1 MKKSY
6 LKDVAKDIRDR
17 AAGNRLS
24 KTQAETMMERIRA
37 SNKLIDIMDKQ
48 TTSKETT

>member
-17 AAGNRLS
+17 AAGNKLS
-24 KTQAETMMERIRA
+24 KTQAEAMMKRIRA
-37 SNKLIDIMDKQ
+37 SNKLIDVGNKQ
-48 TTSKETT
+48 TTSKKTT